1 MVGHKVNIVLML
13 LTLSACAQNNVK
25 HNETQ
30 QQGQAGAKP
39 LSDKCKNAK
48 DELDKA
54 VQSGQ
59 RNDLHELKRNIEIY
73 CVWRRY

>member
-1 MVGHKVNIVLML
+1 MFGHKVTMVLML
-13 LTLSACAQNNVK
+13 LTLSACAQNNGK
-25 HNETQ
+25 QSNTQ
-30 QQGQAGAKP
+30 QQDQTSPKP
-39 LSDKCKNAK
+39 LSEKCKNAK

-59 RNDLHELKRNIEIY
+59 RNDLHELKRNIELY